1 MMRETKQ
8 KLRFVGKAFYISVLG
23 LCQEIRENWSKVYPK
38 DFFRTFKLKA
48 LVLLKFSEAL
58 LLQVDSYEV
67 YTVSFKLSLLSISH
81 RVKVSM

>member
-8 KLRFVGKAFYISVLG
+8 KLRFVGKAFYILVFEDISGNPRKTSQKFTLK
-23 LCQEIRENWSKVYPK
+23 I
-38 DFFRTFKLKA
+38 FFRTFKLKA

-81 RVKVSM
+81 